1 MTLSWVL
8 MGNDRENKKYNYF
21 EMGFSWCHQ
30 TKRSNTFNHWTNPL
44 ENNITLIYIFFLW
57 KWIRSFSCSILST
70 GILLLFAKENVNE
83 KYSAS
88 DQCVN
93 QPKIDTKMNEI
104 EIGWLTHW
112 TVDTLVMQCYP
123 TQSLCSTFFNLN
135 EIHLIISAN

>member
-30 TKRSNTFNHWTNPL
+30 TKWSDTFNHWTNPL
-44 ENNITLIYIFFLW
+44 ENNITLIYIFILW

-93 QPKIDTKMNEI
+93 QPKMVIHALACGD
-104 EIGWLTHW
+104 L
-112 TVDTLVMQCYP
+112 
-123 TQSLCSTFFNLN
+123 SLWCSSLWYSSRNTRPPSLFLPNLK
-135 EIHLIISAN
+135 